1 MRRLLRQSAGK
12 SFAGVLCGKIWNP
25 VLYTHISGRATVAV
39 WESGSGAVYCC
50 DMPFTINYQENFMEV

>member
-1 MRRLLRQSAGK
+1 MHYNTEWCITKMQNMGK
-12 SFAGVLCGKIWNP
+12 YLS
-25 VLYTHISGRATVAV
+25 THISGRATVAV